1 MKNYLSKMAEKIG
14 ISLTDEMLTKFEI
27 FYRLLLDANRYM
39 NLTAITDKKE
49 VVLKHFI
56 DSIALINFVDLSRT
70 KIIDVGTGAGFP
82 GIPLA
87 IMFPDAQFVL
97 MDSLN
102 KRLKFIN
109 QVIEDCH
116 LENVKTV
123 HGRAEDLGQMEEY
136 REKFDYCVSRAVAF
150 LPVLLELCIPF
161 VKVNGKLIS
170 YKSELLAEELEQS
183 EHALS
188 ILHCTLE
195 EKYSYT
201 IPDSNIFRV
210 FAVFSKNKIL
220 ERKYPRPA
228 GKLKKKPL

>member
-1 MKNYLSKMAEKIG
+1 M
-14 ISLTDEMLTKFEI
+14 
-27 FYRLLLDANRYM
+27 
-39 NLTAITDKKE
+39 
-49 VVLKHFI
+49 
-56 DSIALINFVDLSRT
+56 
-70 KIIDVGTGAGFP
+70 
-82 GIPLA
+82 
-87 IMFPDAQFVL
+87 
-97 MDSLN
+97 
-102 KRLKFIN
+102 
-109 QVIEDCH
+109 
-116 LENVKTV
+116 
-123 HGRAEDLGQMEEY
+123 
-136 REKFDYCVSRAVAF
+136 
-150 LPVLLELCIPF
+150 CIPF

-210 FAVFSKNKIL
+210 FAVFSKNKVL